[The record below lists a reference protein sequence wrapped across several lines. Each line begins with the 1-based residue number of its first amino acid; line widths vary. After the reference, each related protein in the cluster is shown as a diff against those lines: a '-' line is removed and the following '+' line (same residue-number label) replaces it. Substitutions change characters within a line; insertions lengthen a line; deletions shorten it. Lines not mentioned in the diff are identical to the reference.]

1 MTAEVLQYISSCMK
15 EMSIPYEFMEWTSDL
30 SFPYVV
36 GEYVEIEPLN
46 EDGLNPTSFILTA
59 TTNATFLELETIK
72 QKIRNYFTDI
82 GRTAI
87 LASKSG
93 MAISYVNSFP
103 VPTGETGL
111 KRLQINLNIKEWR
124 V

>member
-1 MTAEVLQYISSCMK
+1 MTTEALQYINSCMK
-15 EMSIPYEFMEWTSDL
+15 ELIIPYEFMEWASDL

-36 GEYVEIEPLN
+36 GEYSEIEAQD
-46 EDGLNPTSFILTA
+46 EDGLSPTSFILTA
-59 TTNATFLELETIK
+59 TTNTTFLELETIK
-72 QKIRNYFTDI
+72 QKIKNYFTDV

-87 LASKSG
+87 LESKSG